1 MICVRDLYLLHV
13 FFLYII
19 HIIVLHEKNTK
30 LATFTS

>member
-1 MICVRDLYLLHV
+1 MICVRDLYLLRV